1 MFKGSKQ
8 QCFYFPERKLCLLKR
23 KSIVSVSCHNHM
35 EHDILRHVNCHFNF
49 LQAVYLLVLC
59 SKLVCMKFHV
69 MRCCTERKP
78 KFGQKK
84 CRYTARKMRHQKKI
98 WNGMAQVFSS
108 WMLAF
113 TYHRDL
119 KRLPPIF
126 FHLLA
131 PETAFRLVEIL
142 IQPISSMVFKANT
155 PNQIDY
161 TM

>member
-1 MFKGSKQ
+1 MHEISRHAMLHRKKAEIWVEKVSLHSK
-8 QCFYFPERKLCLLKR
+8 K
-23 KSIVSVSCHNHM
+23 N
-35 EHDILRHVNCHFNF
+35 
-49 LQAVYLLVLC
+49 A
-59 SKLVCMKFHV
+59 
-69 MRCCTERKP
+69 TP
-78 KFGQKK
+78 KK
-84 CRYTARKMRHQKKI
+84 
-98 WNGMAQVFSS
+98 NGMAQVFSS